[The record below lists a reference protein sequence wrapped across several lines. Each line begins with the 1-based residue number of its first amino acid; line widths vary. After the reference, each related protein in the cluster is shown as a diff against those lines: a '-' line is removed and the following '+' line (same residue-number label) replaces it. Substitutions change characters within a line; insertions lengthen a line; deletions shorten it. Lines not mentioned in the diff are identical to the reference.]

1 MKQSSAKLL
10 VFSAGGIPFYE
21 IFRFPFTRSDW
32 ILPVWKGTEWKLG
45 PFIKTREHGRF
56 FSIKVYRDRLILSI
70 DNNASR
76 EDRIITALETR
87 YLSRWLGP
95 MISASRPSF
104 DPRRSDWKVITRPIP
119 RKDTFEINSKTGR
132 GRFHAG
138 TSTITT
144 PIRSLAM
151 IRRGL
156 ITRAIRLKQNYTTT
170 TWNTR
175 TSRIGRW

>member
-1 MKQSSAKLL
+1 MKYLD
-10 VFSAGGIPFYE
+10 F
-21 IFRFPFTRSDW
+21 
-32 ILPVWKGTEWKLG
+32 
-45 PFIKTREHGRF
+45 
-56 FSIKVYRDRLILSI
+56 
-70 DNNASR
+70 
-76 EDRIITALETR
+76 
-87 YLSRWLGP
+87 LSRVQIGSCWFERERNGNSVHLLKRANTGDSFP
-95 MISASRPSF
+95 LRFIEIGWSFRSITMRHARIELSPLWRHGIFHDDWGRVSASRPSF

-132 GRFHAG
+132 GRFHAD